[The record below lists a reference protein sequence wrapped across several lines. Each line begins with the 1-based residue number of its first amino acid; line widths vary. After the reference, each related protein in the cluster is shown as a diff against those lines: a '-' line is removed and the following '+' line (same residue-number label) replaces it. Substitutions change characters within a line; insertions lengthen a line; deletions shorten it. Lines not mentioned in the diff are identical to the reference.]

1 MNASTPTNYG
11 KGLIM
16 KNKFY
21 AAKDLDVDYKTKI
34 LYLLILLV
42 ILSSSVYLGIYLL
55 LAPFKP
61 AIIVHIVYIL
71 FHVSLL
77 HFIKMKKYLFVK
89 LSILLT
95 FIIQLTLAVYVWFPV
110 TTGYNLFY
118 YMVPIAAFLMV
129 DIHKKLELYLAFI
142 LSLLATLLFLGSAYY
157 SMESY
162 LYVLDPE
169 VEKLI
174 HTFTIISTILPATF
188 IFYRYTVDLSKKQNE
203 LRYLANTDALTQ
215 VTNRRVLFEQG
226 EKEVM
231 LAYKY
236 AHEFTLLQ
244 LDIDYFKAIND
255 SFGHPIGDQILIQL
269 TQVIRQHIRKE
280 DTFSRHGGEEF
291 AIIIRKTT
299 SESGMDFAEKIRRV
313 IENKVFKVGDVEVR
327 ITLSIGV
334 IQYRHEYSTFA
345 EMMRVSDQALYQA
358 KNKGRN
364 CVVLGSM

>member
-1 MNASTPTNYG
+1 
-11 KGLIM
+11 M
-16 KNKFY
+16 KNIHNT
-21 AAKDLDVDYKTKI
+21 AKELEVDYKIRI
-34 LYLLILLV
+34 LYLLIMLV
-42 ILSSSVYLGIYLL
+42 ILSSSVYLGIYLVF
-55 LAPFKP
+55 APFKP
-61 AIIVHIVYIL
+61 AIIVSIVYIL

-77 HFIKMKKYLFVK
+77 YFIKKKKYLFVK
-89 LSILLT
+89 LGILLT

-110 TTGYNLFY
+110 TTGYYLFY

-129 DIHKKLELYLAFI
+129 DIHKKLELYLAFA

-157 SMESY
+157 SMDMY
-162 LYVLDPE
+162 LYMLDPE

-188 IFYRYTVDLSKKQNE
+188 IFYRYTVDLSIKQNE

-244 LDIDYFKAIND
+244 LDIDHFKTIND
-255 SFGHPIGDQILIQL
+255 SFGHPVGDQVLIQL
-269 TQVIRQHIRKE
+269 TQIIRQHIRKE

-299 SESGMDFAEKIRRV
+299 CESGMEFAEKIRRV
-313 IENKVFKVGDVEVR
+313 IENEVFKVGDLEVKV
-327 ITLSIGV
+327 TLSIGV
-334 IQYRHEYSTFA
+334 VQYNSEYSTFD

>member
-1 MNASTPTNYG
+1 
-11 KGLIM
+11 M

-21 AAKDLDVDYKTKI
+21 PAKDLDDDYKIRI

-42 ILSSSVYLGIYLL
+42 IVSSSVFLSIYILF
-55 LAPFKP
+55 APFKP
-61 AIIVHIVYIL
+61 AIIISIVYIL

-77 HFIKMKKYLFVK
+77 YFIKKKKYLFVK

-118 YMVPIAAFLMV
+118 YMVPIAAFLTV
-129 DIHKKLELYLAFI
+129 DIHKKWELYLAFL
-142 LSLLATLLFLGSAYY
+142 LSLLATSLFLGSVFY
-157 SMESY
+157 SLDFY
-162 LYVLDPE
+162 LYVLDQE
-169 VEKLI
+169 VERLI
-174 HTFTIISTILPATF
+174 HTLTIISTILPATF
-188 IFYRYTVDLSKKQNE
+188 IFYRYTIDLSKKQNE

-244 LDIDYFKAIND
+244 LDIDHFKTIND

-299 SESGMDFAEKIRRV
+299 CESGMEFAEKIRSV
-313 IENKVFKVGDVEVR
+313 IENEVFKVGDIEVK

-334 IQYRHEYSTFA
+334 IQYRSEYSTFD

-364 CVVLGSM
+364 CVVLGLM